1 MLKHNLKLFF
11 RNIGKHKSTF
21 LINVVGMSTGLVCA
35 LFITLWVLD
44 ELSVD
49 RFHEKGDRLVQILQ
63 NLPTPNGIETD
74 EATQGPLASSLLD
87 EFPEVVQSA
96 TVLDNA
102 WFEGEKFLLSDGGN
116 RFFNSVNQFVGKDY
130 FNMFTFPLLY
140 GNPAEVLAHTNSV
153 VISEEMAEKLFK
165 TTNAVGKTL
174 EWLHDEYGGSYTVS
188 GVFKKLPKNSS
199 AQFDAVFNME
209 VFIAQNEDLRDWRDS
224 DAKTYVLLK
233 PNTDFMAF
241 NTKIKNFLKTR
252 NENFPETYLAQ
263 RYSEKYLHGNY
274 ENGVVAGGRIQYV
287 RLFSLIALLIL
298 IIACVNFI
306 NMATAKASTRI
317 KEIGVKKSVGA
328 KRKSLMLQFVMES
341 IMMVTVAI
349 LIALF
354 IVKLLLPQFNGIS
367 GKELTLSFDPNLI
380 LGIVFITLITGIAAG
395 AYPALYLSG
404 LSVLNGLK
412 GQLLKSFGGN
422 FARKGLVIFQFVTS
436 VILIVSV
443 VIVYKQMDFIQDKN
457 LGFNRNNVIWFSSG
471 VMGADTGKA
480 EDVKEMGTTD
490 IENFVQLLR
499 NTPGVVNASNFR
511 HTMMADFG
519 TTTGLDWSG
528 KDTEQDALFAQIAG
542 GYDFIET
549 LQMELKEGRTYSKKF
564 KTEKEKIIFNEA
576 AIAQMGM
583 KDPIG
588 KVINLWGEDR
598 EIIGV
603 VKDFHIDKLY
613 KKVLPVFMTLS
624 DTGFASNIMVRME
637 PGTTTATVGR
647 IKQVYQDY
655 FLSEM
660 PFEFNFLDDN
670 YQSLYESEKRVAALS
685 KYFAGLAIL
694 ISCLGLFGLAIFTS
708 ERRKKEIS
716 IRKVLGQSA
725 AQVTVMLSSEFAKL
739 VLISVI
745 IGLPM
750 AYLLAKN
757 WLSGFAYRIPLQLWY
772 FLGAGIVA
780 LAIAMLT
787 VGSQAIRAANNNPVD
802 GLRDE

>member
-49 RFHEKGDRLVQILQ
+49 RFHEKGNRLVQILQ

-74 EATQGPLASSLLD
+74 VATQGPLASALLD
-87 EFPEVVQSA
+87 EFPEVVRSA
-96 TVLDNA
+96 TVLDNS

-116 RFFNSVNQFVGKDY
+116 RFFKSVNQFAGKDY

-140 GNPAEVLAHTNSV
+140 GNPSEVLAHTNSV
-153 VISEEMAEKLFK
+153 VISEEMAQKLFK
-165 TTNAVGKTL
+165 TTDAVGKTL

-233 PNTDFMAF
+233 PNTDLTAF

-263 RYSEKYLHGNY
+263 RYSERYLHGNY

-349 LIALF
+349 VIALF
-354 IVKLLLPQFNGIS
+354 VVKLLLPQFNGIS

-412 GQLLKSFGGN
+412 GHLLKSFGGN

-588 KVINLWGEDR
+588 KVINLWGGDR

-603 VKDFHIDKLY
+603 VKDFHIDRLY

-637 PGTTTATVGR
+637 PGTTTATIGR
-647 IKQVYQDY
+647 IKKVYQDY

-660 PFEFNFLDDN
+660 PFEFNFLDEN
-670 YQSLYESEKRVAALS
+670 YQSLYESERRVAALS

-739 VLISVI
+739 VLISVL
-745 IGLPM
+745 IGLPI

-772 FLGAGIVA
+772 FLGAGIAA

>member
-1 MLKHNLKLFF
+1 MLKHNLKLFL
-11 RNIGKHKSTF
+11 RNIRKHRNTF
-21 LINVVGMSTGLVCA
+21 LINVIGMSSGLAC
-35 LFITLWVLD
+35 TLLIAIWVVD

-49 RFHEKGDRLVQILQ
+49 RFHENRDSLVQILQ

-74 EATQGPLASSLLD
+74 EATQGPLAKALLD
-87 EFPEVVQSA
+87 EFPEVVQST
-96 TVLDNA
+96 TVLDNS

-116 RFFNSVNQFVGKDY
+116 RFFKAINQFAGKDY
-130 FNMFTFPLLY
+130 FNMFTFPLRH
-140 GNPAEVLAHTNSV
+140 GNPDEVLAHTNSV
-153 VISEEMAEKLFK
+153 VISEEMAEKLFLTK
-165 TTNAVGKTL
+165 NAVGKTL

-188 GVFKKLPKNSS
+188 GVFKKLPKNST

-224 DAKTYVLLK
+224 DAKTYVLLES
-233 PNTDFMAF
+233 NTDLPAF
-241 NTKIKNFLKTR
+241 NAKIKNFLKTR
-252 NENFPETYLAQ
+252 NENFPETYLVQ
-263 RYSEKYLHGNY
+263 RYSERYLYGNY
-274 ENGVVAGGRIQYV
+274 ENGTVAGGRIQYV

-306 NMATAKASTRI
+306 NMATATASTRM

-341 IMMVTVAI
+341 IMMVTVSI
-349 LIALF
+349 LMALVV
-354 IVKLLLPQFNGIS
+354 VKLVLPQFNGIS
-367 GKELTLSFDPNLI
+367 GKELTLSFNTGLI
-380 LGIVFITLITGIAAG
+380 LGMVIITLATGIAAG

-404 LSVLNGLK
+404 LSALNGLK
-412 GQLLKSFGGN
+412 GQLLKSFSGN

-443 VIVYKQMDFIQDKN
+443 IIVYKQMDFIQDKN

-471 VMGADTGKA
+471 VLGADTGKA
-480 EDVKEMGTTD
+480 EDVKEMSTVH
-490 IENFVQLLR
+490 IEGFVQLLR
-499 NTPGVVNASNFR
+499 NTPGVLNASNFR

-519 TTTGLDWSG
+519 TTTGIDWPG
-528 KDTEQDALFAQIAG
+528 KDTERDALFAQIAG

-549 LQMELKEGRTYSKKF
+549 LQMELKEGRTYSRNF

-576 AIAQMGM
+576 AIAQMGIE
-583 KDPIG
+583 DPIG

-603 VKDFHIDKLY
+603 VKNFHIDKLY
-613 KKVLPVFMTLS
+613 KKILPVFMTLS
-624 DTGFASNIMVRME
+624 DTGFASKIVVRME
-637 PGTTTATVGR
+637 PGTTTATLER
-647 IKQVYQDY
+647 IKQVYRDY
-655 FLSEM
+655 FISEM
-660 PFEFNFLDDN
+660 PFEFSFLDQN

-725 AQVTVMLSSEFAKL
+725 AQVAVMLSSEFTKL
-739 VLISVI
+739 VLISVL
-745 IGLPM
+745 IGLPI
-750 AYLLAKN
+750 AYVLAQN
-757 WLSGFAYRIPLQLWY
+757 WLSGFAYRIPLQVSY
-772 FLGAGIVA
+772 FLVAGIA
-780 LAIAMLT
+780 AIAIAMLT
-787 VGSQAIRAANNNPVD
+787 VGSQAIRAANHNPVE
-802 GLRDE
+802 GLREE

>member
-74 EATQGPLASSLLD
+74 EATQGPLASALLD

-96 TVLDNA
+96 TVLDNS

-116 RFFNSVNQFVGKDY
+116 RFFKSVNQFAGKDY

-140 GNPAEVLAHTNSV
+140 GNPSEVLAHTNSV
-153 VISEEMAEKLFK
+153 VISEEMAQKLFK
-165 TTNAVGKTL
+165 TTDAVGKTL

-233 PNTDFMAF
+233 PNTDLTAF

-263 RYSEKYLHGNY
+263 RYYERYLHGNY

-349 LIALF
+349 VIALF
-354 IVKLLLPQFNGIS
+354 VVKLLLPQFNGIS

-598 EIIGV
+598 EVIGV
-603 VKDFHIDKLY
+603 VKDFHIDRLY

-637 PGTTTATVGR
+637 PGTTTATLGR
-647 IKQVYQDY
+647 IKKVYQDY

-660 PFEFNFLDDN
+660 PFEFNFLDEN
-670 YQSLYESEKRVAALS
+670 YQSLYESERRVAALS

-739 VLISVI
+739 VLISVL
-745 IGLPM
+745 IGLPI

-757 WLSGFAYRIPLQLWY
+757 WLSGFAYHIPLQLWY
-772 FLGAGIVA
+772 FLGAGIAA

>member
-74 EATQGPLASSLLD
+74 EATQGPLASALLD

-96 TVLDNA
+96 TVLDNS

-116 RFFNSVNQFVGKDY
+116 RFFKSVNQFAGKDY

-140 GNPAEVLAHTNSV
+140 GNPSEVLAHTNSV
-153 VISEEMAEKLFK
+153 VISEEMAQKLFK
-165 TTNAVGKTL
+165 TTDAVGKTL

-209 VFIAQNEDLRDWRDS
+209 VFIAQNEDLSDWRDS

-233 PNTDFMAF
+233 PNTDLTAF

-263 RYSEKYLHGNY
+263 RYSERYLHGNY

-349 LIALF
+349 VIALF
-354 IVKLLLPQFNGIS
+354 VVKLLLPQFNGIS

-528 KDTEQDALFAQIAG
+528 KDMEQDALFAQIAG

-588 KVINLWGEDR
+588 KVINLWGGDR

-603 VKDFHIDKLY
+603 VKDFHIDRLY

-637 PGTTTATVGR
+637 PGTTTATIGR
-647 IKQVYQDY
+647 IKKVYQDY

-660 PFEFNFLDDN
+660 PFEFNFLDEN
-670 YQSLYESEKRVAALS
+670 YQSLYESERRVAALS

-739 VLISVI
+739 VLISVL
-745 IGLPM
+745 IGLPI

-772 FLGAGIVA
+772 FLGAGIAA

>member
-1 MLKHNLKLFF
+1 MLKHNLKLFL

-74 EATQGPLASSLLD
+74 EATQGPLASALLD

-96 TVLDNA
+96 TVLDNS

-116 RFFNSVNQFVGKDY
+116 RFFKSVNQFAGKDY

-140 GNPAEVLAHTNSV
+140 GNPSEVLAHTNSV
-153 VISEEMAEKLFK
+153 VISEEMAQKLFK

-174 EWLHDEYGGSYTVS
+174 EWLHDEYGGSYSVS
-188 GVFKKLPKNSS
+188 GVFKKLPKNST

-209 VFIAQNEDLRDWRDS
+209 VFITQNEDLRDWRDS

-233 PNTDFMAF
+233 PNTDLTAF
-241 NTKIKNFLKTR
+241 NTKIKDFLKTR

-263 RYSEKYLHGNY
+263 RYSERYLHGNY
-274 ENGVVAGGRIQYV
+274 ENGRVAGGRIQYV
-287 RLFSLIALLIL
+287 RLFSLIAFLIL

-328 KRKSLMLQFVMES
+328 KRKSLTLQFVMES
-341 IMMVTVAI
+341 IMMVIISI
-349 LIALF
+349 LLALVVV
-354 IVKLLLPQFNGIS
+354 ILLLPRFNGIS
-367 GKELTLSFDPNLI
+367 GKELTLSFEPNLI
-380 LGIVFITLITGIAAG
+380 LGIVLITLVTGIAAG

-422 FARKGLVIFQFVTS
+422 FVRKGLVIFQFVTS

-480 EDVKEMGTTD
+480 EDVKEMGTAD

-519 TTTGLDWSG
+519 TTTGLDWPG
-528 KDTEQDALFAQIAG
+528 KDMEQDALFAQIAG

-549 LQMELKEGRTYSKKF
+549 LQMELKKGRTYSKKF

-588 KVINLWGEDR
+588 KVINLWGENR

-603 VKDFHIDKLY
+603 VRDFHIDKLY

-637 PGTTTATVGR
+637 PGTTTATLER

-655 FLSEM
+655 FISEM
-660 PFEFNFLDDN
+660 PFEFNFLDEN
-670 YQSLYESEKRVAALS
+670 YQSLYESERRVAALS
-685 KYFAGLAIL
+685 KYFAGLAIV

-739 VLISVI
+739 VLISVL
-745 IGLPM
+745 IGLPI

-757 WLSGFAYRIPLQLWY
+757 WLSGFAYRIPLQFWY